1 MFADRRNCYICNM
14 SMQMKYDEL
23 AAYAEK
29 MRKWAREKGITV
41 LTASQ
46 PHRGGTG
53 LSPEQI
59 IELAK
64 QPIVVDYVGLM
75 LPSPSKALVPLK
87 D

>member
-1 MFADRRNCYICNM
+1 M
-14 SMQMKYDEL
+14 STQMKYEEV

-29 MRKWAREKGITV
+29 LSKWAREKGITF

-46 PHRGGTG
+46 PRRGGPG

-59 IELAK
+59 IENAK
-64 QPIVVDYVGLM
+64 QPIVIDYVGIM
-75 LPSPSKALVPLK
+75 VPSPSKALVPLK

>member
-1 MFADRRNCYICNM
+1 MTYN
-14 SMQMKYDEL
+14 EL
-23 AAYAEK
+23 AAYVER

-41 LTASQ
+41 LTAAQ

-59 IELAK
+59 TEVAK
-64 QPIVVDYVGLM
+64 QPLVVDYVGIIV
-75 LPSPSKALVPLK
+75 PSPSKALVQVK

>member
-1 MFADRRNCYICNM
+1 
-14 SMQMKYDEL
+14 MKYEEV

-29 MRKWAREKGITV
+29 ISKWAREKRITV

-46 PHRGGTG
+46 PHRGGPG

-59 IELAK
+59 LELAK
-64 QPIVVDYVGLM
+64 QSLVVDYVGLM
-75 LPSPSKALVPLK
+75 MPSPSKALVPVK

>member
-1 MFADRRNCYICNM
+1 MGNK
-14 SMQMKYDEL
+14 MKYEEL

-41 LTASQ
+41 VTASQ
-46 PHRGGTG
+46 PRRGGPG

-59 IELAK
+59 NELAK
-64 QPIVVDYVGLM
+64 QPLVVDYVGLM
-75 LPSPSKALVPLK
+75 VPSQSKALVPLK

>member
-1 MFADRRNCYICNM
+1 MGT
-14 SMQMKYDEL
+14 QMKYEEL

-46 PHRGGTG
+46 PHRGGPG

-59 IELAK
+59 LGIAK
-64 QPIVVDYVGLM
+64 QPLVVDYVGLM
-75 LPSPSKALVPLK
+75 MPSPSKALVPVK
-87 D
+87 E

>member
-1 MFADRRNCYICNM
+1 
-14 SMQMKYDEL
+14 MKYEEL

-41 LTASQ
+41 LTAAQ
-46 PHRGGTG
+46 PHRGGPG

-59 IELAK
+59 LELAK
-64 QPIVVDYVGLM
+64 QPLVVDYVGLM
-75 LPSPSKALVPLK
+75 VPSPSKALVPVK